1 MALYMFYQSLGKKQ
15 QNTNFLHPR
24 RKKPRW
30 N

>member
-1 MALYMFYQSLGKKQ
+1 MALYMFYQSPGKTQ

-24 RKKPRW
+24 RNKTRW